1 MKLCNYACVPP
12 IVLAVA
18 VTCLFT
24 AACSPGSS
32 GTIGTANGSGSGGG
46 QVTFILP
53 TSTAGGASGAPT
65 GGFSQTPPGVWPPPG
80 FINVTDAS
88 YGAYALGP
96 PLSSFG
102 GSSGG
107 GGTGGAPGACSGL
120 YGVLRDFK
128 MSTQGGSNPD
138 FEHPPADDHGIV
150 ANTLGSDGKP
160 VYANPN
166 GTTPT
171 THGKDMFDQWYR
183 DVDGVNMSF
192 LVGLHFVPNGNVY
205 TFAATINSAGA
216 APNISYF
223 PLDGQGFGN
232 QGENHNFSFTTEI
245 QTSFTYHGGEIFTFA
260 GDDDVWVFINDKLAI
275 DLGGIHLQE
284 TQTVD
289 LDAQASNLGISKG
302 NVYPLAVFN
311 AERHVVQSNFRIDT
325 TLVFNDCGQTGGT
338 AIIP

>member
-1 MKLCNYACVPP
+1 VVPGRRRGEHE
-12 IVLAVA
+12 L
-18 VTCLFT
+18 
-24 AACSPGSS
+24 PGRSS
-32 GTIGTANGSGSGGG
+32 
-46 QVTFILP
+46 
-53 TSTAGGASGAPT
+53 
-65 GGFSQTPPGVWPPPG
+65 
-80 FINVTDAS
+80 
-88 YGAYALGP
+88 
-96 PLSSFG
+96 
-102 GSSGG
+102 
-107 GGTGGAPGACSGL
+107 
-120 YGVLRDFK
+120 LRA
-128 MSTQGGSNPD
+128 QR
-138 FEHPPADDHGIV
+138 E
-150 ANTLGSDGKP
+150 
-160 VYANPN
+160 
-166 GTTPT
+166 
-171 THGKDMFDQWYR
+171 R
-183 DVDGVNMSF
+183 
-192 LVGLHFVPNGNVY
+192 LHLRRHHQQRGRR
-205 TFAATINSAGA
+205 A
-216 APNISYF
+216 NISYF